1 MSSVSRRKA
10 EPSPNWESLLRYVEK
25 AKLIDDPQIQQLI
38 QIGIALDNERIE
50 QRIQKLIQSKIV
62 QQQAQ
67 PFVQYDQHGGP
78 DRLRLGASST
88 GATVTLDIEDLTK
101 HLLTVGQSGS
111 GKTTLFY
118 NLMWQLEVPFW
129 SFDLK
134 QDYRHLAQEDSDLLV
149 LPWGE
154 LRFNPL
160 KPPPG
165 VPPRRWAQ
173 VFSEIFGHATALLS
187 GSKNYLLKQLITLY
201 QHYNLFDK
209 VSEPYPS
216 LHELEMLL
224 DTDKINYVRKTSN
237 YRDTV
242 LNRIEAMN
250 LTAGTVFDCSQGHP
264 IEELLRQDIVFEF
277 DGLSRD
283 VQNFL
288 MEVLFA
294 YVYEYRLA
302 QGQRDEGLTHVFFLD
317 EGKRVFSVYKERQ
330 DAAGIPEID
339 QLTAKMR
346 EFGEGLIVAD
356 QEASK
361 LTDSIKANTYTK
373 VLLPTG
379 DQKQFNAI
387 RRSMSLTE
395 RQAEFAQK
403 LGTGEAVIQI
413 GNSDPVPV
421 KLDNYELEKTVSE
434 DELRSV
440 QSEKWHGLSHEPREI
455 TPQFE
460 VYVAP
465 GRSDE
470 LDEPDIIDDPTEIEI
485 SNEANRMLED
495 IVENPFKPLTERYD
509 RFSSSYKGNKAKDEL
524 VENGVVIERH
534 VRTAS
539 GKRKLLEFT
548 ENGRDYVEDGLDL
561 DTEHEG
567 RGGIIHRYWQHRIK
581 ELLEESGWDYPAI
594 EMYDAD
600 VYNNFGSFELVIE
613 VAMGNN
619 QREIDHVKQHLE
631 TGFDVIWVVCRNE
644 EIRDGLKQRLEK
656 EESLDDR
663 IAFRLFRD
671 FYGDVDL
678 GQVIRSN
685 SNIGSE
691 SVLLLY

>member
-1 MSSVSRRKA
+1 MPSTNRGARDT
-10 EPSPNWESLLRYVEK
+10 SPNWESLLRHVEN
-25 AKLIDDPQIQQLI
+25 AKLANDPQIQQLL
-38 QIGIALDNERIE
+38 QLGIASDNNRLE
-50 QRIQKLIQSKIV
+50 QRIQKLVQAKIA

-67 PFVQYDQHGGP
+67 PFEQYDQPLGLN
-78 DRLRLGASST
+78 RLRLGSSST
-88 GATVTLDIEDLTK
+88 GAMVALDTDDLTK

-134 QDYRHLAQEDSDLLV
+134 QDYRHLAQEDSELLV
-149 LPWGE
+149 LPWSE
-154 LRFNPL
+154 FRFNPL

-187 GSKNYLLKQLITLY
+187 GSKNYLLKQLVTLY
-201 QHYNLFDK
+201 QLYDLFDK

-216 LHELEMLL
+216 LHELEMLI
-224 DTDKINYVRKTSN
+224 DTDKINYVRKASN
-237 YRDTV
+237 YRDTL

-250 LTAGTVFDCSQGHP
+250 LTAGTVFDCSQGYP
-264 IEELLRQDIVFEF
+264 IEELLKRNIVFEF

-302 QGQRDEGLTHVFFLD
+302 TGQRDEGLNHVFFLD

-346 EFGEGLIVAD
+346 EFGEGLVVGD
-356 QEASK
+356 QEVSK

-379 DQKQFNAI
+379 DRKQFNAI
-387 RRSMSLTE
+387 RGSMNLTE
-395 RQAEFAQK
+395 RQAEQAQK
-403 LGTGEAVIQI
+403 LGTGEAVIQV

-421 KLDNYELEKTVSE
+421 KLDDYELEKTVSE
-434 DELRSV
+434 NELRGL
-440 QSEKWHGLSHEPREI
+440 QSENWYDLSYEPRE
-455 TPQFE
+455 TTLQFE
-460 VYVAP
+460 THVAS
-465 GRSDE
+465 GREDD
-470 LDEPDIIDDPTEIEI
+470 LDEPDIIDDPTEIII
-485 SNEANRMLED
+485 SNDANRMLED
-495 IVENPFKPLTERYD
+495 IVQNPFKPLTDRYD
-509 RFSSSYKGNKAKDEL
+509 QFSSTYKGNKAKDEL
-524 VENGVVIERH
+524 VENGVIIERH
-534 VRTAS
+534 VKTGS
-539 GKRKLLEFT
+539 GKRKLLELT
-548 ENGRDYVEDGLDL
+548 ENGRDYVEDSVDL
-561 DTEHEG
+561 DTEQEG

-581 ELLEESGWDYPAI
+581 RLLQDAGWSSAGI
-594 EMYDAD
+594 EFYDAD
-600 VYNNFGSFELVIE
+600 VYLNLGSSELVIE

-631 TGFDVIWVVCRNE
+631 TGFDVIWVVSRNE
-644 EIRDGLKQRLEK
+644 EVRDGLKRRLE
-656 EESLDDR
+656 ENDLLDDR
-663 IAFRLFRD
+663 ISFRLFRQFND
-671 FYGDVDL
+671 AENL
-678 GQVIRSN
+678 PW
-685 SNIGSE
+685 
-691 SVLLLY
+691 